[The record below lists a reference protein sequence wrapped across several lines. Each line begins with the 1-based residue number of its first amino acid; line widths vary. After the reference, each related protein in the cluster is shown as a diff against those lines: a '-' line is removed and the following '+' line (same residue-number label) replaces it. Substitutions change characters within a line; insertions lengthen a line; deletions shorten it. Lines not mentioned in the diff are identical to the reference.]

1 MARQDI
7 LIDARYGELET
18 ADDVT
23 GRVYCD
29 FRLLEHV
36 DGTDNERY
44 AYGELSVP
52 QALAA
57 RWGEGSALYV
67 RIPYTASYRELR
79 LRLCV
84 TAPGGGT
91 EYLVNPADNRSW
103 YTVQLPGSVPVR
115 FSEFGALNAEG
126 SYCLVRRAGVLELY
140 SGASTDLR
148 IGAALRQNEV
158 FLLKAAPGTLY
169 QYPTSGVGLIDFLHG
184 NFENTGLATR
194 LQREF
199 ESDRMTINSAYMDSE
214 TGELLLD
221 VTEKTN

>member
-115 FSEFGALNAEG
+115 LSEFGALNAEG

-140 SGASTDLR
+140 SGAAPERGLPAQGGPGDALPVSDLGR
-148 IGAALRQNEV
+148 RAHRLPARQLRDDGPCHTPAA
-158 FLLKAAPGTLY
+158 
-169 QYPTSGVGLIDFLHG
+169 GV
-184 NFENTGLATR
+184 
-194 LQREF
+194 RERPH
-199 ESDRMTINSAYMDSE
+199 DDQ
-214 TGELLLD
+214 
-221 VTEKTN
+221 